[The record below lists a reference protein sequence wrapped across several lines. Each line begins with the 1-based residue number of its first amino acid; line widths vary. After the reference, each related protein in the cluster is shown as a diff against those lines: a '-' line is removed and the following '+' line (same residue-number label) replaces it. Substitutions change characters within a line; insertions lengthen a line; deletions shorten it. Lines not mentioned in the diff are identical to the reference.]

1 MSTMS
6 TPMPAI
12 IHSPF
17 SIHWPPVLTLRL
29 RRLGGRGSV
38 RGSPCGEPA
47 RLRFTSLRPP
57 SCGGSAEAGVPVLGN
72 LPGGSFIGTYRSV
85 NFLLTWCRPLVYLPV
100 GKYRIAMRRE
110 VGMAKRERKEAEAGG
125 EVRERLLSG
134 ATELFATKG
143 YAATTVREIVERA
156 GVTKPVLYYYF
167 RSKEGIYLDLM
178 REPFS
183 KFAALVEETLVPAGS
198 ARERL
203 FRLCL
208 MGYDIFVENLDA
220 ARVMYSIY
228 YGPPQG
234 APFIDFDAYH
244 RRFQEAVLQV
254 LREGILD
261 GEFRRVNLQ
270 DAMWAVTG
278 AVNVAM
284 EVELCHPSQ
293 SLGRDGVRRVL
304 EIVLEGVATDRKVNG
319 EKERKR

>member
-1 MSTMS
+1 
-6 TPMPAI
+6 
-12 IHSPF
+12 
-17 SIHWPPVLTLRL
+17 
-29 RRLGGRGSV
+29 
-38 RGSPCGEPA
+38 
-47 RLRFTSLRPP
+47 
-57 SCGGSAEAGVPVLGN
+57 
-72 LPGGSFIGTYRSV
+72 
-85 NFLLTWCRPLVYLPV
+85 
-100 GKYRIAMRRE
+100 
-110 VGMAKRERKEAEAGG
+110 MAKRERKETEAGG
-125 EVRERLLSG
+125 EARERLLSG
-134 ATELFATKG
+134 ATALFASKG

-183 KFAALVEETLVPAGS
+183 KFAALVEEAVLEAGS

-208 MGYDIFVENLDA
+208 MAYDIFIENLDA

-234 APFIDFDAYH
+234 APFVDFDAYH

-254 LREGILD
+254 LREGIRD
-261 GEFRRVNLQ
+261 GEFRRVDLH
-270 DAMWAVTG
+270 DAMWAVIG

-284 EVELCHPSQ
+284 EVELCHPPQ

-304 EIVLEGVATDRKVNG
+304 EIVLEGIAMKRKDTG
-319 EKERKR
+319 EKGRKR

>member
-1 MSTMS
+1 
-6 TPMPAI
+6 
-12 IHSPF
+12 
-17 SIHWPPVLTLRL
+17 
-29 RRLGGRGSV
+29 
-38 RGSPCGEPA
+38 
-47 RLRFTSLRPP
+47 
-57 SCGGSAEAGVPVLGN
+57 
-72 LPGGSFIGTYRSV
+72 
-85 NFLLTWCRPLVYLPV
+85 
-100 GKYRIAMRRE
+100 
-110 VGMAKRERKEAEAGG
+110 MAKRERKEAEAGG

-134 ATELFATKG
+134 ATELFASKG
-143 YAATTVREIVERA
+143 YSATTVREIVERA

-183 KFAALVEETLVPAGS
+183 KFAALVEETLLTAGS

-203 FRLCL
+203 IRLCL
-208 MGYDIFVENLDA
+208 RAYDIVVEHIDA

-254 LREGILD
+254 LREGVRD
-261 GEFRRVNLQ
+261 GEFRRVNLH
-270 DAMWAVTG
+270 DSMWAVIG
-278 AVNVAM
+278 ALNVAM

-304 EIVLEGVATDRKVNG
+304 EIVLEGIATDRIAPG
-319 EKERKR
+319 EKGRKT

>member
-1 MSTMS
+1 
-6 TPMPAI
+6 
-12 IHSPF
+12 
-17 SIHWPPVLTLRL
+17 
-29 RRLGGRGSV
+29 
-38 RGSPCGEPA
+38 
-47 RLRFTSLRPP
+47 
-57 SCGGSAEAGVPVLGN
+57 
-72 LPGGSFIGTYRSV
+72 
-85 NFLLTWCRPLVYLPV
+85 
-100 GKYRIAMRRE
+100 
-110 VGMAKRERKEAEAGG
+110 MAKRERKEAEAGG
-125 EVRERLLSG
+125 EVRGRLLSG
-134 ATELFATKG
+134 ATELFASKG

-178 REPFS
+178 REPFG
-183 KFAALVEETLVPAGS
+183 KFAALVEETVLEAGL

-208 MGYDIFVENLDA
+208 MAYDIFIENLDT

-254 LREGILD
+254 LREGVRD
-261 GEFRRVNLQ
+261 GEFRRVNLH
-270 DAMWAVTG
+270 DATWAVIG

-284 EVELCHPSQ
+284 EVELCHPPQ

-304 EIVLEGVATDRKVNG
+304 ETVLEGIDRKRNDTR
-319 EKERKR
+319 EKGRKR